1 MDVAGGGGGADI
13 GKGAFEDGVAAV
25 DDGDV
30 VAEILDEVELV
41 AGEEDGGTSGGL
53 FADHLAE
60 CLDADRVET
69 GEGLVEHE
77 QIGVVGERDDELDA
91 LLVAVGELLEAGA
104 GAVRE
109 SEAIEWSAARA
120 ASEAE
125 RPWSLAK

>member
-1 MDVAGGGGGADI
+1 
-13 GKGAFEDGVAAV
+13 
-25 DDGDV
+25 
-30 VAEILDEVELV
+30 
-41 AGEEDGGTSGGL
+41 
-53 FADHLAE
+53 
-60 CLDADRVET
+60 
-69 GEGLVEHE
+69 
-77 QIGVVGERDDELDA
+77 VGERDDELDA